1 MKRILFICFVLMLC
15 LCMSISCLA
24 QDVGEGKTDIK
35 GYIQERIVPVV
46 VGVLT
51 SLIALG
57 TMLFKITSTLKSL
70 KSTRDTFEGEA
81 RLRAELAR
89 ELKAEAQKLQ
99 EAVKDVPELKACVE
113 GLAQECRLNSEI
125 LSLGFSANGEIIKSG
140 TIIDADP
147 SMELI
152 GNLFFVNSPL
162 HDGALVIRGGRLY
175 AAGCFLPLSDSQL
188 LDKSLGTRH
197 RAAVG
202 MSENSDALVIVV
214 SEETG
219 IISTAQ
225 NGVLKRNYTL
235 EQLNELL
242 RSELLDEHATVPEK
256 KSGIWRNKK

>member
-24 QDVGEGKTDIK
+24 QDVGEGKEDIK
-35 GYIQERIVPVV
+35 GYIQERILPVV

-99 EAVKDVPELKACVE
+99 EAVKDVPALKACVE

-140 TIIDADP
+140 KGKQMA
-147 SMELI
+147 
-152 GNLFFVNSPL
+152 V
-162 HDGALVIRGGRLY
+162 
-175 AAGCFLPLSDSQL
+175 L
-188 LDKSLGTRH
+188 LENAKFKEFPNTTKER
-197 RAAVG
+197 VG
-202 MSENSDALVIVV
+202 D
-214 SEETG
+214 
-219 IISTAQ
+219 
-225 NGVLKRNYTL
+225 
-235 EQLNELL
+235 
-242 RSELLDEHATVPEK
+242 PEK
-256 KSGIWRNKK
+256 EVSVNETI